1 MTAQIGMRPSAT
13 TEGNFPGSLQTGK
26 FLDGSRVLMR
36 CVTLMLAFI
45 IVLFVCKTGPDV
57 PFWLPRTS
65 GVRQV

>member
-36 CVTLMLAFI
+36 CVTLVLAFI
-45 IVLFVCKTGPDV
+45 IAVLFCLFVRPGLMCRSGCPV
-57 PFWLPRTS
+57 LP
-65 GVRQV
+65 V